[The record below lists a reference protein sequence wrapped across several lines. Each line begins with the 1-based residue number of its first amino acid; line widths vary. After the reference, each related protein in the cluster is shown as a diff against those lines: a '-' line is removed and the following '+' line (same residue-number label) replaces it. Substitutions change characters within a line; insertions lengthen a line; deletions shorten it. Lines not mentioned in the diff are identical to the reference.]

1 MPPINL
7 LIKPVSGSCNMRCC
21 YCFYTDEMANREQ
34 ACYGRMSDETLEAGG
49 MYRIRVEESD
59 VYDLYGELAD

>member
-34 ACYGRMSDETLEAGG
+34 ACYGRMSEETLAAVVPRAAAEA
-49 MYRIRVEESD
+49 VWD
-59 VYDLYGELAD
+59 HFHKT